1 MHNADLESWIKLG
14 DGFCFATED
23 TERLYQIHQDWVI
36 ADLATAKAA
45 CEANVECVGIH
56 FDTNGP
62 DYLLLRRLGTPNN
75 VDNDPV
81 GRRTCWKLR
90 ENSGN
95 RAAGT
100 SFQKHWAIIHFLLH
114 CSFPAQISSTSSK
127 LKSPGVGGAQATHIV
142 CGWHPPLLH
151 IRLIMGR

>member
-1 MHNADLESWIKLG
+1 MLCVAIHNADLESWTKLG

-23 TERLYQIHQDWVI
+23 TERLYQINQDWVI

-100 SFQKHWAIIHFLLH
+100 SFQDIEQPSASFH

-127 LKSPGVGGAQATHIV
+127 LNPPPGN
-142 CGWHPPLLH
+142 
-151 IRLIMGR
+151 